1 VSTDNE
7 KRHTIK
13 KRKKYKRQCYDTVVV
28 EEMKRRKFGMQN
40 QAVAGVI
47 EALLM
52 VALVSIVLSVVQ
64 LVYIPEVMEQ
74 RESEHMDLVSNQ
86 ISSLKSMIDLQG
98 VTQSSAPISSMLTLG
113 SRDLPYFITA
123 KAFGEVSVK
132 EESEYKIALLPPP
145 GSLPSGVIPL
155 SSIQYAADNSYFV
168 DQTYILEGGGLI
180 VQQPDGNPV
189 MRADPSISSVN
200 NTNSIAIYFDLTHVM
215 AIPGKNITSGEGN
228 CFIRTNY
235 SNNRT
240 YTNTIVSGGHI
251 RIYTRYLNAWNESLY
266 NLLGIYAVRGYISIE
281 IPPSQEY
288 VEITPGSKNI
298 EIQLNVIDIYVQIGQ
313 GWIL

>member
-1 VSTDNE
+1 
-7 KRHTIK
+7 
-13 KRKKYKRQCYDTVVV
+13 
-28 EEMKRRKFGMQN
+28 MKRRKFGMQN

-64 LVYIPEVMEQ
+64 LVYIPQVMEQ

-98 VTQSSAPISSMLTLG
+98 VTQSRAPISSMLTLG

-123 KAFGEVSVK
+123 KAYGEVSV
-132 EESEYKIALLPPP
+132 EENVAYKITLLPPP

-155 SSIQYAADNSYFV
+155 TSIQYTADNSYFV

-180 VQQPDGNPV
+180 VQQPDGDPV

-200 NTNSIAIYFDLTHVM
+200 KTNSIAIYFDLTHVL
-215 AIPGKNITSGEGN
+215 AIPGKNITGGEGN

-251 RIYTRYLNAWNESLY
+251 RIYTRYLTAWNDSLY
-266 NLLGIYAVRGYISIE
+266 NLMGIYALKGYINIA
-281 IPPSQEY
+281 IPPSKEY
-288 VEITPGSKNI
+288 VEITPGTKSI
-298 EIQLNVIDIYVQIGQ
+298 ELQLNVIDIYVQIGQ

>member
-1 VSTDNE
+1 M
-7 KRHTIK
+7 
-13 KRKKYKRQCYDTVVV
+13 VVV
-28 EEMKRRKFGMQN
+28 EEMKRRTFGMQN
-40 QAVAGVI
+40 KAVAGVI

-86 ISSLKSMIDLQG
+86 ISTLKSMIDLQG
-98 VTQSSAPISSMLTLG
+98 VTKSTTPISSMLTLG
-113 SRDLPYFITA
+113 SRELPYFISI

-132 EESEYKIALLPPP
+132 EDPGYKITLLPPP
-145 GSLPSGVIPL
+145 GNLPSGIIPL

-180 VQQPDGNPV
+180 VQQPDGDPV

-200 NTNSIAIYFDLTHVM
+200 NTNSISIKVDLTHVIP
-215 AIPGKNITSGEGN
+215 APGKNITSGDGN

-235 SNNRT
+235 SSNKT
-240 YTNTIVSGGHI
+240 YIDTIQPGGHI
-251 RIYTRYLNAWNESLY
+251 RIYTRYINAWNESLQG
-266 NLLGIYAVRGYISIE
+266 LLGIYALNGYINIDES
-281 IPPSQEY
+281 PTGEY
-288 VEITPGSKNI
+288 LEITPGTKYI
-298 EIQLNVIDIYVQIGQ
+298 VVQLNVIDIYVQIGQ